1 MLKERKSLCQLIE
14 VTDKQLHEMNYS
26 QAVIYSYRRCWRE
39 LIEYAEERNV
49 TYYSVELGEKYLLE
63 KRGIDIYADKKTLNL
78 PRWKINPFMR
88 AINVLTDMQN
98 IGVIRKIYHV
108 DRIKLPENYSNIAE
122 QFCSKCRQRYNSE
135 RTIIAKDFAVKRF
148 LNHLIQTN
156 ILSIDSITSKDIT
169 SYLKTTISWSQR
181 TVALAICNLKQF
193 LSFLYEEKYIKT
205 DISLWIPTANHG
217 RAATLPNI
225 WTQDDIERLLSSVD
239 RANPIGK
246 RDYAI
251 LLLVA
256 RLGLRD
262 SDVQNL
268 TFSNILWKEC
278 RISLVQTKT
287 KRALDLPITEEIGNA
302 IISSV
307 LGIVAAVASIITSGY
322 SVSVVKKAIVKSDEI
337 PDLDLRE
344 NIIDGLKMIV
354 MLIVYYIIPIIITL
368 IVAFATGFFNQYI
381 EVATYASQYG
391 SNFVNMVS
399 EDLMMSLV
407 SSAAIT
413 IIIGIIL
420 LVIFS
425 LLFYMGICR
434 LAKYNSL
441 SEGADIPEAARDLK
455 RIGIGKVIGWMILL
469 FVIIAILTF
478 IETFISSIPSVGI
491 LISAFLISTY
501 NLFIAYRSVGL
512 LYSAIE

>member
-1 MLKERKSLCQLIE
+1 MSLTEIFNDSLKYPFSDMTKFCIIGIVMVVSSL
-14 VTDKQLHEMNYS
+14 
-26 QAVIYSYRRCWRE
+26 
-39 LIEYAEERNV
+39 
-49 TYYSVELGEKYLLE
+49 G
-63 KRGIDIYADKKTLNL
+63 
-78 PRWKINPFMR
+78 
-88 AINVLTDMQN
+88 
-98 IGVIRKIYHV
+98 
-108 DRIKLPENYSNIAE
+108 
-122 QFCSKCRQRYNSE
+122 
-135 RTIIAKDFAVKRF
+135 
-148 LNHLIQTN
+148 
-156 ILSIDSITSKDIT
+156 
-169 SYLKTTISWSQR
+169 
-181 TVALAICNLKQF
+181 
-193 LSFLYEEKYIKT
+193 
-205 DISLWIPTANHG
+205 SL
-217 RAATLPNI
+217 
-225 WTQDDIERLLSSVD
+225 
-239 RANPIGK
+239 
-246 RDYAI
+246 
-251 LLLVA
+251 
-256 RLGLRD
+256 
-262 SDVQNL
+262 
-268 TFSNILWKEC
+268 
-278 RISLVQTKT
+278 
-287 KRALDLPITEEIGNA
+287 EIGNA

-322 SVSVVKKAIVKSDEI
+322 SVSVVKKALVKSDEI

-381 EVATYASQYG
+381 EVATYG

-469 FVIIAILTF
+469 FVIVAILTF

>member
-1 MLKERKSLCQLIE
+1 MSLTEIFNDSLKYPFSDMTKFCIIGIVMVVSSL
-14 VTDKQLHEMNYS
+14 
-26 QAVIYSYRRCWRE
+26 
-39 LIEYAEERNV
+39 
-49 TYYSVELGEKYLLE
+49 G
-63 KRGIDIYADKKTLNL
+63 
-78 PRWKINPFMR
+78 
-88 AINVLTDMQN
+88 
-98 IGVIRKIYHV
+98 
-108 DRIKLPENYSNIAE
+108 
-122 QFCSKCRQRYNSE
+122 
-135 RTIIAKDFAVKRF
+135 
-148 LNHLIQTN
+148 
-156 ILSIDSITSKDIT
+156 
-169 SYLKTTISWSQR
+169 
-181 TVALAICNLKQF
+181 
-193 LSFLYEEKYIKT
+193 
-205 DISLWIPTANHG
+205 SL
-217 RAATLPNI
+217 
-225 WTQDDIERLLSSVD
+225 
-239 RANPIGK
+239 
-246 RDYAI
+246 
-251 LLLVA
+251 
-256 RLGLRD
+256 
-262 SDVQNL
+262 
-268 TFSNILWKEC
+268 
-278 RISLVQTKT
+278 
-287 KRALDLPITEEIGNA
+287 EIGNA

-307 LGIVAAVASIITSGY
+307 LGIVVAVASIITSGY

-368 IVAFATGFFNQYI
+368 IVAFATGFFNQY
-381 EVATYASQYG
+381 

-399 EDLMMSLV
+399 EDLIMSLV

-478 IETFISSIPSVGI
+478 IETFISSIPSVGV

-512 LYSAIE
+512 LYSCIE

>member
-1 MLKERKSLCQLIE
+1 MSLTEIFNDSLKYPFSDMTKFCIIGIVMVVSSL
-14 VTDKQLHEMNYS
+14 
-26 QAVIYSYRRCWRE
+26 
-39 LIEYAEERNV
+39 
-49 TYYSVELGEKYLLE
+49 G
-63 KRGIDIYADKKTLNL
+63 
-78 PRWKINPFMR
+78 
-88 AINVLTDMQN
+88 
-98 IGVIRKIYHV
+98 
-108 DRIKLPENYSNIAE
+108 
-122 QFCSKCRQRYNSE
+122 
-135 RTIIAKDFAVKRF
+135 
-148 LNHLIQTN
+148 
-156 ILSIDSITSKDIT
+156 
-169 SYLKTTISWSQR
+169 
-181 TVALAICNLKQF
+181 
-193 LSFLYEEKYIKT
+193 
-205 DISLWIPTANHG
+205 SL
-217 RAATLPNI
+217 
-225 WTQDDIERLLSSVD
+225 
-239 RANPIGK
+239 
-246 RDYAI
+246 
-251 LLLVA
+251 
-256 RLGLRD
+256 
-262 SDVQNL
+262 
-268 TFSNILWKEC
+268 
-278 RISLVQTKT
+278 
-287 KRALDLPITEEIGNA
+287 EIGNA

-413 IIIGIIL
+413 IIVGIIL

-478 IETFISSIPSVGI
+478 IETFISSIPSVGV